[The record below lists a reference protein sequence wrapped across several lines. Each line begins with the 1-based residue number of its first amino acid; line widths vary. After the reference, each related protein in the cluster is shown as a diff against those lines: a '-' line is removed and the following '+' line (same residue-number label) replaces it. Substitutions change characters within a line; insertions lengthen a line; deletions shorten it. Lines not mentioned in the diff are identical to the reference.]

1 MTEPFISVTADG
13 TPGTSRLVA
22 ALNDLFLTNLSYWY
36 TASAF
41 HWNTV
46 GYDFPQFHAFLN
58 EVYEM
63 AEAEIDAIAEW
74 LRRFDADAPQAVP
87 SIGLP
92 GTTVKDFAR
101 AVEILMEMSESFIGQ
116 LKSASLV
123 ANELNEQ
130 GALNYFASLM
140 DAHQK
145 AVWKFRSILA

>member
-1 MTEPFISVTADG
+1 MSD
-13 TPGTSRLVA
+13 RLVA
-22 ALNDLFLTNLSYWY
+22 ALTDLFTANLNYWY

-46 GYDFPQFHAFLN
+46 GYDFPEFHAFF
-58 EVYEM
+58 
-63 AEAEIDAIAEW
+63 AEAYGLAEGEIDAIAEW
-74 LRRFDADAPQAVP
+74 MRRFDADAPQSMPMV
-87 SIGLP
+87 GLP
-92 GTTVKDFAR
+92 GTTVKDFIR
-101 AVEILMEMSESFIGQ
+101 GVETLLDLSLEFIDK

-145 AVWKFRSILA
+145 AVWKYRSILA